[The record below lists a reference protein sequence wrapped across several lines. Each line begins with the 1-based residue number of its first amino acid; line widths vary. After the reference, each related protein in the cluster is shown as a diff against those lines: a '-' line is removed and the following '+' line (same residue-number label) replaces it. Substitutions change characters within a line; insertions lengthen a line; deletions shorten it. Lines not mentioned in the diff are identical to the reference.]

1 MRNDKPVLNVEGLR
15 NPMQKFHILAMLFFG
30 PAIIPYSELADYQDS
45 GKILGCFL
53 INIDCS
59 CAKIL
64 EFFPQKSNLRDV
76 LPRHSDFIYICF
88 EFG

>member
-15 NPMQKFHILAMLFFG
+15 NPMQKFHILAMFFFWPG
-30 PAIIPYSELADYQDS
+30 NYPLLRVGADYQDS

-53 INIDCS
+53 INIDFS

-76 LPRHSDFIYICF
+76 LPRHSDFIYMF
-88 EFG
+88 